1 MRGRLRGA
9 YKSTQV
15 HIAAILL
22 HRDVAS
28 RNSKL
33 KRAAAVCSF
42 ENVAPDDSLEDI
54 KSNL

>member
-1 MRGRLRGA
+1 MWGRLKGA

-33 KRAAAVCSF
+33 KCAAAVCSF

-54 KSNL
+54 ISNL